1 MSRFLSLSQT
11 VMIAVAVMAISSGG
25 ASAQQASWNP
35 VIGGE
40 AASNYD
46 GEIMKVRRRRG
57 RGHRHGRRGR
67 SNAAAAL
74 IGGIIIGAI
83 IASQS
88 HRGRYYDNYNSTR
101 NAHLDWCYN
110 RYRSYRAYDNTFQ
123 PYNGPRRQCISPY
136 NR

>member
-1 MSRFLSLSQT
+1 MNRFLSLSQT
-11 VMIAVAVMAISSGG
+11 AMIAVAVMVISSGG

-46 GEIMKVRRRRG
+46 GEIMKVHRRRG
-57 RGHRHGRRGR
+57 HRGR

-88 HRGRYYDNYNSTR
+88 GRRRYYDNYNSTR

-136 NR
+136 Y